1 MSLQETLESKKK
13 PSPKR
18 AALGTVQTAV
28 GVVREVRDGVEASR
42 PVLVCG
48 RPGPAA
54 KARAALLE
62 GGGDE
67 NLVQAFALR
76 RLRADDS
83 ERLAEAAVVIYAG
96 EVVTSLDQET
106 RADLDVVAACG
117 RPVVVVLEGLDI
129 PGEVLID
136 AARRRGITPEGV
148 LGSRGGSFP
157 TSAYGPRWLTWPGTR
172 RRGWRRGCPR
182 SARW

>member
-1 MSLQETLESKKK
+1 M
-13 PSPKR
+13 
-18 AALGTVQTAV
+18 GTVQTAV

-76 RLRADDS
+76 RLRAEDS

-106 RADLDVVAACG
+106 RDDLDVVAACG

-129 PGEVLID
+129 PGEVLTRCRSAAGDHSGGRDRI
-136 AARRRGITPEGV
+136 ARRAV
-148 LGSRGGSFP
+148 SRPTLAGHGG
-157 TSAYGPRWLTWPGTR
+157 
-172 RRGWRRGCPR
+172 
-182 SARW
+182 